1 MSNWNLLKEGTI
13 KSFSI
18 KEQAESFYKL
28 RPREWVLLGS
38 MLLATIISF
47 AFGGFFDVYS
57 WVGLVT
63 SVATAISLILVDR
76 GFITNYFWGFIGSV
90 AWLIVSIHNNLIG
103 DIFTQIFYTVMQ
115 FVGILIWYKSLNSTE
130 VNTAV
135 VSRKISKK
143 LAVLS
148 IIGVIVVYLIVL
160 FTSKSLHGSMI
171 YWDATLLPLGIA
183 GQLLMTYSYRSQ
195 WIAWIAIDAINVYI
209 WANKLF
215 VENAS
220 GASSM
225 LVLQVVMLIQA
236 LYGTYLWFKRT
247 DE

>member
-28 RPREWVLLGS
+28 RPREWVLLGA

-47 AFGGFFDVYS
+47 AFGGFFDFYS

-103 DIFTQIFYTVMQ
+103 NI
-115 FVGILIWYKSLNSTE
+115 
-130 VNTAV
+130 V
-135 VSRKISKK
+135 VSIVASAVSPLSSLILYFAYWTSLGYLYNKYYIESLIKK
-143 LAVLS
+143 
-148 IIGVIVVYLIVL
+148 GYKPE
-160 FTSKSLHGSMI
+160 TDQDKN
-171 YWDATLLPLGIA
+171 TLEG
-183 GQLLMTYSYRSQ
+183 
-195 WIAWIAIDAINVYI
+195 INV
-209 WANKLF
+209 KF
-215 VENAS
+215 
-220 GASSM
+220 
-225 LVLQVVMLIQA
+225 
-236 LYGTYLWFKRT
+236 
-247 DE
+247 